1 MEYPKSSGIKIY
13 GRKNGSWVVR
23 IPIKITGL
31 FATRKTFSTIG
42 KAKEYA
48 QNEYNNYKLSGIG
61 LRGLSQTQMSEVQLA
76 IKRCEKADVSLT
88 EAIDYALPRM
98 KTKGTKISL
107 SELIQE
113 YSDIKNNDSLEQ
125 VSKNTIKARY
135 SKILEV
141 LGDKKIADINKNI
154 CKEAIS
160 SMKGQKRNKLNYYNY
175 FKSLM
180 TYAKSMDY
188 IVVNPFDSISEMEKG
203 LLLGRNPMK
212 PEEIHILPLKDVS
225 LLLESARANPQWNML
240 PNYILQLFC
249 GVRADEGEKLS
260 WSDFRFNEDEPYV
273 IIDEKI
279 AKSKRIRRAMIPEN
293 ALLWFSLCDKSK
305 PIGHKNLQQRN
316 NFHRSIL
323 QTLGWGTWTKR
334 KGKRPLWKNR
344 KGMKNVLRHSFGS
357 YHFDLHEDSIKTSNA
372 MGHSDNSSEGVLFT
386 NYRKLITK
394 RGQGKKYFDIT
405 PKANGNKVIPISGVA

>member
-31 FATRKTFSTIG
+31 FATRKTFPTIG

-323 QTLGWGTWTKR
+323 QTLGWGTWSKR

-357 YHFDLHEDSIKTSNA
+357 YHFDLHEDSVKTSNA

-394 RGQGKKYFDIT
+394 RGQGREYFNIT
-405 PKANGNKVIPISGVA
+405 PNATREKVIPIRGVA